1 MLQILSAVSTNPK
14 AMDDF
19 VSVMAGT
26 LPAPAFFAP
35 DSVARIM
42 GDAHT
47 AAPTSPTTLAME
59 THQPRRR
66 PGHPSISEAATTT

>member
-1 MLQILSAVSTNPK
+1 MRFREDRASPAQMLQLLSAVSTNPK

-47 AAPTSPTTLAME
+47 AAPT
-59 THQPRRR
+59 
-66 PGHPSISEAATTT
+66 

>member
-1 MLQILSAVSTNPK
+1 MLQLLSAVSTNPK

-47 AAPTSPTTLAME
+47 AAPT
-59 THQPRRR
+59 
-66 PGHPSISEAATTT
+66 